1 MDETYTVKRPLVKI
15 RRPSPEKLRELG
27 RQHSMNLSDEEVEG
41 ISLICDDMLKAVD
54 QLDRISE
61 PAKQAKYL
69 ERDPGRRPHLGEDPF
84 NVFITKCHVKG
95 SDSGLLLGKKI
106 GLKDNIS
113 LRGVP
118 MTNASRLG
126 EHYIPNVD
134 ATVVTKLL
142 DAGGVIVGKLNM
154 DDFSFSGTSETSFF
168 GAVRNPLNPE
178 YSPGGSSSAS
188 GAAVAANEVDI
199 ALGVDQGG
207 SARTPASCCG
217 VVSIKPTHG
226 LVSSYG
232 LAYMDYTI
240 DHICPI
246 ARTVE
251 EVAMALQVM
260 AGFDPKDPEWVRSE
274 VRAENYYDLLLKS
287 DLKIDGLRVGVIRE
301 TLAWDGADPEILE
314 CFGVATQKLEELG
327 AKCSEV
333 SIPSIEI
340 TPAIRIATLV
350 HATDAMIDSC
360 GEGYWHGGEYNP
372 AWNEFLGRAKS
383 TMADYLPPLLKS
395 TLILGRYLR
404 TEFYSTYHSKAMNLK
419 NVLDSEVENAFG
431 KFDVLA
437 CPTNIVKPPRLKD
450 KIEFA
455 EINRRGFMLSS
466 NTQPFNMT
474 GNPAITLPCGMRGG
488 LPVALQLVAKHWNES
503 LLFKVARAFEKNFDW
518 KTL

>member
-1 MDETYTVKRPLVKI
+1 MNEIYPVKRPLVKL

-27 RQHSMNLSDEEVEG
+27 EQLSMTLSDEEVEG
-41 ISLICDDMLKAVD
+41 IALICDEMLKAVD
-54 QLDRISE
+54 QIDRIPDPSH
-61 PAKQAKYL
+61 PATYL
-69 ERDPGRRPHLGEDPF
+69 ERDPGRRPSPAEDPF
-84 NVFITKCHVKG
+84 NVFITKCYVKG
-95 SDSGLLLGKKI
+95 SDSGPLLGKRV

-126 EHYIPNVD
+126 EHYIPNID

-142 DAGGVIVGKLNM
+142 DAGAVIVGKLNM

-168 GAVRNPLNPE
+168 GSVRNPINPE

-188 GAAVAANEVDI
+188 GAAVAANEVDL

-217 VVSIKPTHG
+217 VVAIKPTHG

-246 ARTVE
+246 ARSVG
-251 EVAMALQVM
+251 EVAMALQVL
-260 AGFDPKDPEWVRSE
+260 AGYDPKDPEWVRSE
-274 VRAENYYDLLLKS
+274 IHAEKYHDLLSKS
-287 DLKIDGLRVGVIRE
+287 NLDISGLRVGIIKE
-301 TLAWDGADPEILE
+301 GLAWEGADPEILE
-314 CFGVATQKLEELG
+314 CFGVATKKLEELG
-327 AKCSEV
+327 AKCSDV
-333 SIPSIEI
+333 SIPSIEL
-340 TPAIRIATLV
+340 TPAIRIATLT
-350 HATDAMIDSC
+350 HATDAMLDSC

-372 AWNEFLGRAKS
+372 AWNVFLGRAKS

-404 TEFYSTYHSKAMNLK
+404 TEFFSVYHSKAMNLI
-419 NVLDSEVENAFG
+419 NVLGEEMEKAFE

-437 CPTNIVKPPRLKD
+437 CPTNIVKPPLLKD

-455 EINRRGFMLSS
+455 EISRRGFMLSS

-474 GNPAITLPCGMRGG
+474 GNPAITIPCGMRGG
-488 LPVALQLVAKHWNES
+488 LPVALQLIAKHWKES
-503 LLFKVARAFEKNFDW
+503 TLFKASRVFEKSFNW
-518 KTL
+518 KKL